1 MIWTICVI
9 LLIIALT
16 VVLSK
21 RKEEDMSAIIMVLNT
36 VLAVMVYHGRLPA
49 WILIVPIA
57 IIVFYLLGGG
67 QNE

>member
-1 MIWTICVI
+1 MIWTICII
-9 LLIIALT
+9 LLMIALT
-16 VVLSK
+16 VVFS
-21 RKEEDMSAIIMVLNT
+21 RKHEEDLSAVIMVLNT

-57 IIVFYLLGGG
+57 IIAIYLLGGV

>member
-1 MIWTICVI
+1 MIWTFCII
-9 LLIIALT
+9 LLVIALT
-16 VVLSK
+16 VVFS
-21 RKEEDMSAIIMVLNT
+21 RKHEEDMSAIIMVLNT

-57 IIVFYLLGGG
+57 IIAFYLLGGG